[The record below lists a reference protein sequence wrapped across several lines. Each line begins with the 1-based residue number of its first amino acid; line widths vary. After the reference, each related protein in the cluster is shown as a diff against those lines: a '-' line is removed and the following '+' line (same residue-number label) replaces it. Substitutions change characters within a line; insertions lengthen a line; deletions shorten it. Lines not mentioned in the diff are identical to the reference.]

1 MFPRFPSYGLS
12 QAMPPPAPWTNQCN
26 NSFHQPAAPMAPV
39 IRGGH
44 SGTAP
49 SSTAASPYRH
59 PHHQHVFMPAS
70 DSHQS
75 INVASYDLRSAS
87 TSATPRGFAHSASV
101 AESGLQFPQH
111 FQQPG
116 MSSHHMTTL
125 SHASAATP
133 SKTLA
138 CSETAN
144 ATQQAMT
151 PSPVI
156 EEQHIRE
163 LPAHEPYT
171 YLPSL
176 ATLFHHEAMLHFATT
191 HIQPTQ
197 SDHEQPIDISS
208 QQQSGPSSMTAQQ
221 QDSVSGQTSQCN
233 QKQQHQQ
240 QHQIQVPGVLSVQQM
255 QHTDCYGSMAQQR
268 IQSTQAQSVND
279 HNVTPPM
286 SSGYQMMAPQS
297 HQHSSTDCGGC
308 AVGLHANVQPMFGLY
323 RLNDR
328 PVVPDSLLHH
338 QQQRFDTSA
347 NSMTQQNFSQL
358 QEQTA
363 STSPEAST
371 QELRAGPKTA
381 DANEALQRNDTRP
394 HRCPEPQ
401 YRNAAPTSMA
411 ARLQRC
417 QVFPPVG
424 GFDGAKLHRKFV
436 YSRFRSVRT
445 FRDPD
450 GTSSYSCC
458 AFSAGSQYLF
468 LGTLVG
474 ELHVYNLYTGLE
486 EATYSCHESEL
497 THCQPSKDGKFL
509 LTSSAWRRPLSSL
522 WSFTDVFDQKLTFDD
537 DYYVE
542 FGKQSLDRVLGTRHE
557 TAHIYD
563 TSTGALLSTLR
574 DADLS
579 NHYTR
584 NRATFNPTD
593 ELVLSDG
600 VLWDVRSV
608 SPLHK
613 FDKFNPHVNGVFHPN
628 GLEVISNSEVWD
640 LRTFRLL
647 HTVPALDQ
655 CQVTFNGAGDV
666 LYGAVLTEDD
676 DDSARLF
683 SSSFRTFHASDYSS
697 IATID
702 IKRNIYDLK
711 PDESDYFLAVVENQ
725 GTRDATMSS
734 SESICRLY
742 EVGRQR
748 EEDDDEDADDDE
760 SDNMGEED
768 TDEDDDDDSG
778 EDEDEDSLLIQLVAE
793 VTLY

>member
-1 MFPRFPSYGLS
+1 
-12 QAMPPPAPWTNQCN
+12 
-26 NSFHQPAAPMAPV
+26 
-39 IRGGH
+39 
-44 SGTAP
+44 
-49 SSTAASPYRH
+49 
-59 PHHQHVFMPAS
+59 
-70 DSHQS
+70 
-75 INVASYDLRSAS
+75 
-87 TSATPRGFAHSASV
+87 
-101 AESGLQFPQH
+101 
-111 FQQPG
+111 
-116 MSSHHMTTL
+116 
-125 SHASAATP
+125 
-133 SKTLA
+133 
-138 CSETAN
+138 
-144 ATQQAMT
+144 
-151 PSPVI
+151 
-156 EEQHIRE
+156 
-163 LPAHEPYT
+163 
-171 YLPSL
+171 
-176 ATLFHHEAMLHFATT
+176 
-191 HIQPTQ
+191 
-197 SDHEQPIDISS
+197 
-208 QQQSGPSSMTAQQ
+208 
-221 QDSVSGQTSQCN
+221 
-233 QKQQHQQ
+233 
-240 QHQIQVPGVLSVQQM
+240 
-255 QHTDCYGSMAQQR
+255 
-268 IQSTQAQSVND
+268 
-279 HNVTPPM
+279 
-286 SSGYQMMAPQS
+286 
-297 HQHSSTDCGGC
+297 
-308 AVGLHANVQPMFGLY
+308 
-323 RLNDR
+323 
-328 PVVPDSLLHH
+328 
-338 QQQRFDTSA
+338 
-347 NSMTQQNFSQL
+347 
-358 QEQTA
+358 
-363 STSPEAST
+363 
-371 QELRAGPKTA
+371 
-381 DANEALQRNDTRP
+381 
-394 HRCPEPQ
+394 
-401 YRNAAPTSMA
+401 
-411 ARLQRC
+411 
-417 QVFPPVG
+417 
-424 GFDGAKLHRKFV
+424 
-436 YSRFRSVRT
+436 
-445 FRDPD
+445 
-450 GTSSYSCC
+450 
-458 AFSAGSQYLF
+458 AGSQYLF

-563 TSTGALLSTLR
+563 ATTGALLSTLR

-600 VLWDVRSV
+600 VLWDVRAV

-655 CQVTFNGAGDV
+655 CQVTFNA
-666 LYGAVLTEDD
+666 LRSEP
-676 DDSARLF
+676 SMRL
-683 SSSFRTFHASDYSS
+683 DYSS

-768 TDEDDDDDSG
+768 TDEDDDDGDLSDVSEDGSDDSDDS
-778 EDEDEDSLLIQLVAE
+778 DEDQR
-793 VTLY
+793 TR